1 MLQSSTGEHTMTGSG
16 NFSKTKIVCTIGPA
30 SQNVETLVKL
40 IEAGMDVAR
49 LNFSHG
55 TREQHKVVIDNL
67 KEASARTGEHVTIL
81 QDLSGPKIRT
91 GRLKEKSVEI
101 PTGSTF
107 TFTTRDI
114 LGDAAIVSTTY
125 QLLPRDI
132 RVGDTILVDDGK
144 MTFAVVSKT
153 ETDVLCGVVNG
164 GVLSDKKGMNLPGV
178 NVSVPSFTEK
188 DVEDLTFG
196 LANDIDYVAL
206 SFVRSVKDIRSLR
219 EFLVKEAPKGKRIPI
234 VAKIERGEAVEDINS
249 IIAEADV
256 IMVARGD
263 LGVELPTE
271 DVPIIQ
277 KMVVRLCN
285 EAGVPVIVATQMLE
299 SMIESP
305 RPTRAEANDVAN
317 AVLDGADAV
326 MLSAETSVGKFPVEA
341 VLTMDRIIRKAEI
354 RYQPHL
360 DIARPG
366 GAEEFTM
373 FDAIGRA
380 ACVIANEIDAKAI
393 VVITHSGFSAINTAK
408 YRPKAPIL
416 AITGRDKILRRL
428 NIVWGV
434 RGIIVPDFVV
444 DTDTAFK
451 RINDELRRREYV
463 QSGDYVIYT
472 AGLPLLSRGTT
483 NSVKIEK
490 VE

>member
-1 MLQSSTGEHTMTGSG
+1 MNISTG
-16 NFSKTKIVCTIGPA
+16 FSKAKIICTIGPA
-30 SQNVETLVKL
+30 SQSVDTLVKL

-55 TREQHKVVIDNL
+55 TREQHKEVIENI
-67 KEASARTGEHVTIL
+67 KEASRRTGEHITIL

-91 GRLKEKSVEI
+91 GRLKEKSAVI
-101 PTGSTF
+101 PTGSMF

-114 LGDAAIVSTTY
+114 LGDATIVSTTY
-125 QLLPRDI
+125 ELLPRDI
-132 RVGDTILVDDGK
+132 SVGDSILVDDGK
-144 MTFAVVSKT
+144 MKFTVDSKT
-153 ETDVLCGVVNG
+153 ETEVRCTAING
-164 GVLSDKKGMNLPGV
+164 GILSDKKGMNLPGV
-178 NVSVPSFTEK
+178 KVSVPSFTEK
-188 DVEDLTFG
+188 DVEDLRFG

-206 SFVRSVKDIRSLR
+206 SFVRSVRDIRSLR
-219 EFLVKEAPKGKRIPI
+219 DFLVKEAPKGKRIPI

-249 IIAEADV
+249 IIGEAEV

-326 MLSAETSVGKFPVEA
+326 MLSAETSVGRFPVEA
-341 VLTMDRIIRKAEI
+341 VQVMDRIIRKAEI

-366 GAEEFTM
+366 GAAELTM

-380 ACVIANEIDAKAI
+380 ACAIANEIDAKAI
-393 VVITHSGFSAINTAK
+393 VVVTHSGFSAINTAK
-408 YRPKAPIL
+408 YRPKAQIL
-416 AITGRDKILRRL
+416 AVTGRDKILRRL
-428 NIVWGV
+428 NLVWGV
-434 RGIIVPDFVV
+434 RGIIVPDFIA
-444 DTDTAFK
+444 DTDTSFT
-451 RINDELRRREYV
+451 RINEELRKLEYV
-463 QSGDYVIYT
+463 ESGDYVIYT

-483 NSVKIEK
+483 NSIRIEK
-490 VE
+490 VV

>member
-1 MLQSSTGEHTMTGSG
+1 MIASKG
-16 NFSKTKIVCTIGPA
+16 FSKTKIVCTIGPA
-30 SQNVETLVKL
+30 SQSVDVLVKL

-55 TREQHKVVIDNL
+55 TREQHHETIGNL
-67 KEASARTGEHVTIL
+67 KEASSRTGEHITIL

-101 PTGSTF
+101 KTGAQYC
-107 TFTTRDI
+107 FTTRDI
-114 LGDAAIVSTTY
+114 LGDADMVSTTY
-125 QLLPRDI
+125 QQLPRDI
-132 RVGDTILVDDGK
+132 RIGDSILVDDGK
-144 MTFAVVSKT
+144 MKFSVVSKT
-153 ETDVLCGVVNG
+153 DTDVLCTVVNG
-164 GVLSDKKGMNLPGV
+164 GILTDKKGMNLPGV
-178 NVSVPSFTEK
+178 KVSVPSFTDK
-188 DVEDLTFG
+188 DVEDLRFG

-206 SFVRSVKDIRSLR
+206 SFVRSVKDIQSLR

-249 IIAEADV
+249 IIGASDV
-256 IMVARGD
+256 VMVARGD
-263 LGVELPTE
+263 LGVELPPE

-277 KMVVRLCN
+277 KTVVRLCN

-326 MLSAETSVGKFPVEA
+326 MLSAETSVGKFPVDA
-341 VLTMDRIIRKAEI
+341 VLTMDRIIRKAET
-354 RYQPHL
+354 RYQSHF
-360 DIARPG
+360 DIAKASATR
-366 GAEEFTM
+366 EFTI

-380 ACVIANEIDAKAI
+380 ACAIANDIDAKAI
-393 VVITHSGFSAINTAK
+393 IVITHSGFSAINTAK
-408 YRPKAPIL
+408 YRPKALIL
-416 AITGRDKILRRL
+416 AVTGRDKILRRL
-428 NIVWGV
+428 NLVWGI
-434 RGIIVPDFVV
+434 RGIVVPEFVA

-451 RINDELRRREYV
+451 RIKDELRKLEYV
-463 QSGDYVIYT
+463 HFGDYVIYT

-483 NSVKIEK
+483 DSIKIEK